1 MSMDA
6 QNKLAELEKLLQRK
20 TIEMNSIQQIGR
32 ALSSEL
38 RIERLLMLVIEEV
51 NKLMDA
57 ERGTFYIVDQEK
69 GELWSKVAQKAE
81 ILEIRL
87 NIGVGIAGHVAKTGD
102 VINIPDAYKDKR
114 FNPEIDKKTGF
125 KTRSI
130 LCMPIFEATNDSSK
144 GKNIIGVLQILNKRD
159 GVFEENDEELL
170 ASMASQIAI
179 AINNSNLYSKLE
191 KKVNEINLLFDI
203 EREQSKAYTLDEL
216 LNILMDKI
224 TDAFN
229 VEASIITL
237 RDAKS
242 QEFTKRVVKNI
253 AQNKIQK
260 LQFSGNSGIVG
271 KVVQTGKLS
280 FTNNTDNDKL
290 FSKEFAKKIGLDIKQ
305 MACLP
310 LKIGKDV
317 IGILEVFNKTRAND
331 YFSEDDIQ
339 LLSSLSGQISRALE
353 TLQLKEEKIKAD
365 RLSSIGNMMSTIVH
379 DLRTPMNNI
388 YGFVDLLQEEEEADI
403 RKEYSEIII
412 QQIKFLTNMT
422 TDVLD
427 FAKGKS
433 SVLPVK
439 VAVNKLLDEFA
450 KFFEG
455 EVTKKGYKFETAC
468 NTASMIYVDPEKT
481 QRIFMNIMKNA
492 LEAMEPGGKFSITA
506 DQEKNDVV
514 FSLADTGSGIPDEI
528 KASLFDSFVTSGK
541 EGGTGLGLAIV
552 KKLIEEQKGRIEVES
567 EVNVGTTFK
576 IYFPKIK

>member
-1 MSMDA
+1 MDV
-6 QNKLAELEKLLQRK
+6 QNKPAEVEKLLQRK

-38 RIERLLMLVIEEV
+38 RIERLLMLVIKEV

-81 ILEIRL
+81 IMEIRL
-87 NIGVGIAGHVAKTGD
+87 KIGVGIAGHVAKTGD
-102 VINIPDAYKDKR
+102 IINIPDAYKDKR
-114 FNPEIDKKTGF
+114 FNPEIDKKTGY

-130 LCMPIFEATNDSSK
+130 LCMPIFEATNDPSK
-144 GKNIIGVLQILNKRD
+144 ERNIIGVLQILNKRN
-159 GVFEENDEELL
+159 GVFEENDQELL

-179 AINNSNLYSKLE
+179 AINNSNLYSRLE

-203 EREQSKAYTLDEL
+203 EREQNKAYTIDEL
-216 LNILMDKI
+216 LNILIEKI
-224 TDAFN
+224 TESFN
-229 VEASIITL
+229 VEASLITL
-237 RDAKS
+237 RDGKS
-242 QEFTKRVVKNI
+242 GEFTKRVVKNI
-253 AQNKIQK
+253 DPKKIKQ
-260 LQFSGNSGIVG
+260 LQFSGNAGIVG
-271 KVVQTGKLS
+271 KVVQSGKLF
-280 FTNNTDNDKL
+280 FTNDAPNEKL
-290 FSKEFAKKIGLDIKQ
+290 YSEEFAKKIGLKIKQ
-305 MACLP
+305 MACIP
-310 LKIGKDV
+310 LKIGHKV
-317 IGILEVFNKTRAND
+317 IGILELFNKIKTND
-331 YFSEDDIQ
+331 YFSEADMQ
-339 LLSSLSGQISRALE
+339 LLTSLAGQISRTLE
-353 TLQLKEEKIKAD
+353 TFQLKEEKIKAD

-388 YGFVDLLQEEEEADI
+388 YGFVDLLQEENDEDV
-403 RKEYSEIII
+403 RKEYADIII

-439 VAVNKLLDEFA
+439 CAVNKILDEFA

-455 EVTKKGYKFETAC
+455 DVKKKGFEFEYAC
-468 NTASMIYVDPEKT
+468 NAASMIYVDPEKT

-492 LEAMEPGGKFSITA
+492 LEAMEPGGKFSIKA
-506 DQEKNDVV
+506 DQDKNDVV
-514 FSLADTGSGIPDEI
+514 FSLSDTGSGIPDEI
-528 KASLFDSFVTSGK
+528 KESLFDSFVTSGK

-552 KKLIEEQKGRIEVES
+552 KKLIEEQKGHIEVES
-567 EVNVGTTFK
+567 KVNVGTTFK